1 MIARRLAACAAALA
15 LAGCG
20 AADPGMASTSPTV
33 SSDPASSASPPP
45 GVATLG
51 DFAIEHG
58 PAGFPLPEGLMISY
72 TVDNPNNVTLVIDEG
87 QGDSTYRFLRA
98 HLVGAGFRITADGQK
113 SLTFDGRGWEG
124 AYTVSATAAALTL
137 RTP

>member
-20 AADPGMASTSPTV
+20 AADPGTV
-33 SSDPASSASPPP
+33 SSPPAAGSDPASTASPQP
-45 GVATLG
+45 GAATLR

-98 HLVGAGFRITADGQK
+98 HLAGAGFRITADGQK
-113 SLTFDGRGWEG
+113 SLTFDGRGWDG
-124 AYTVSATAAALTL
+124 AYTVSSTVAALTL